1 VRAVTSHSRLFD
13 SHEKDFGYVEIS
25 VNPAV
30 SSGSFGYHQILLRS
44 CVIKYIDLFFYSD
57 DLYSVLSVH
66 AKFNNQPKFKVI
78 VIAERSEG
86 KQTLFY
92 SPFIMLASLNMTT
105 LLYFFW
111 HLVDNV

>member
-1 VRAVTSHSRLFD
+1 MRAVTSHSRLFD

-44 CVIKYIDLFFYSD
+44 CVIKYVDLFFFFSD

-86 KQTLFY
+86 KQPLFY
-92 SPFIMLASLNMTT
+92 SPFIMLASLDMTT
-105 LLYFFW
+105 LLSCF
-111 HLVDNV
+111 LALS